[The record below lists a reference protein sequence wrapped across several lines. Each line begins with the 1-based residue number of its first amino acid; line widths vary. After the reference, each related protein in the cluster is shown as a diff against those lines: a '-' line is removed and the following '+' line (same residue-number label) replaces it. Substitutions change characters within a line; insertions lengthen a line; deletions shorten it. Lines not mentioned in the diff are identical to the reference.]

1 MAYYDVCVTVER
13 NVPVEQL
20 EPEDAERGPLGEY
33 WVEIETSSGAM
44 VAECHG
50 LEWFNDIYQFANPDH
65 HRVSVRVLK
74 QYA

>member
-1 MAYYDVCVTVER
+1 MAFYEVCVLVER

-33 WVEIETSSGAM
+33 WYEIETDNGAM
-44 VAECHG
+44 VAEVHG
-50 LEWFNDIYQFANPDH
+50 LECFHDVHQFANPEH